1 MKRFYDS
8 QFYLRARLSPGFT
21 LVELLIALF
30 ILQLVIAP
38 LYLVFTSTRQTMFKA
53 SDTLVAAGLA
63 SSMIAGLR
71 ELPPESLYPQPL
83 TQDSQL
89 VASFS
94 LDNLGIMPAP
104 PEFTRKVEII
114 PVTSPEHAGSGLYIV
129 EVQIEWQNRN
139 TVTTVN
145 YVVRN
150 LLRGKK

>member
-1 MKRFYDS
+1 MKIICDN
-8 QFYLRARLSPGFT
+8 QFCHRASFARGFT

-53 SDTLVAAGLA
+53 ADTIVAAGLA

-71 ELPPESLYPQPL
+71 ELPPESLRPQPL

-94 LDNLGIMPAP
+94 LENLGVMPAP
-104 PEFTRKVEII
+104 PEFSRKVEII
-114 PVTSPEHAGSGLYIV
+114 PVTSPEHADSGLYIV

-139 TVTTVN
+139 TVTPVS